1 MLTDNFSRLKTNLE
15 LTQSF
20 DNLVQQRHNAVRS
33 YIENQHVNVIDTKL
47 IGSIKRKTRIQPT
60 PNSPFDIDVLVIM
73 GSFYSWLPVG
83 SPNGV
88 TANQALGELHRTMK
102 TSDRYAAMSPQVEPP
117 TISIQYTDKTVV
129 EFVPAYIDQI
139 GTSPDGTPHSPKGR
153 AYWIPKNG
161 QWELADYDYEA
172 NYITEKNLASDGWL
186 IPTIKMLKTIKRIY
200 FPQMRSFHLDIIAAT
215 VIPISVASYKQQSIQ
230 VSYPNLIT
238 DFFCYAPLYFNSPVK
253 IPGSHSPA
261 ISLNAVDA
269 IALTDIFQKIKAY
282 IDSFAKAPQ
291 EYKQVEGWR
300 ALFGD
305 VFPNT

>member
-1 MLTDNFSRLKTNLE
+1 MLADNFSRLKTNLE

-20 DNLVQQRHNAVRS
+20 DDLVQQRHNAVRS
-33 YIENQHVNVIDTKL
+33 YIENQHVNVVDTKL

-73 GSFYSWLPVG
+73 GSFYNWLPVG
-83 SPNGV
+83 SPNGI
-88 TANQALGELHRTMK
+88 TADQALGELHRTMN

-117 TISIQYTDKTVV
+117 TISIQYADKTLV

-139 GTSPDGTPHSPKGR
+139 GSSPDGAPHNPVGR

-161 QWELADYDYEA
+161 KWELADYDYEA

-186 IPTIKMLKTIKRIY
+186 IPTIKMLKAIKRIY
-200 FPQMRSFHLDIIAAT
+200 FPQMRSFHLDIIATAI
-215 VIPISVASYKQQSIQ
+215 IPISVASNKQYGIQS
-230 VSYPNLIT
+230 SYPKLIA
-238 DFFCYAPLYFNSPVK
+238 DFFTYAPLHLTLPAK

-261 ISLNAVDA
+261 ISLNSAEA
-269 IALTDIFQKIKAY
+269 LALTDTFQKIKAY
-282 IDSFAKAPQ
+282 IDSFAAAPQ
-291 EYKQVEGWR
+291 EYKQIEGWGM
-300 ALFGD
+300 LFGD